1 MAVKVG
7 KFLEKIAKKAGQD
20 TTAEVFKPLLELD
33 ADIPDEIAATI
44 DNKLLTIEAAK
55 SNSEV
60 NKALRQ
66 SILGVADSKMDEI
79 LKEIKVIP
87 GDDFI
92 NEKNTYE
99 KINLLSKMI
108 YDAGQKKAD
117 NDNKAGVHETLKK
130 EKEAFA
136 EKEKELQK
144 QLAEYQRQLQT
155 SKEAYEAQG
164 KDFNSKLESNSINYD
179 LYKKLLG
186 KKYDLPEKMDSDL
199 KVQTALVA
207 INNDLERRGLSIK
220 RGEGRELG
228 LFDKDNAPG
237 YSDDHNLLKLDS
249 YIDGVLAQNN
259 LLKIND
265 DGQNNGQ
272 NHNQN
277 QNGAITIPN
286 GGKGNA
292 AIIAEIDAQIAEF
305 SKQ

>member
-33 ADIPDEIAATI
+33 ADIPDEIAAAMDT
-44 DNKLLTIEAAK
+44 NLLTIEGAK

-87 GDDFI
+87 GDDFMK
-92 NEKNTYE
+92 EKNTYE

-108 YDAGQKKAD
+108 YDAGQKKASAD
-117 NDNKAGVHETLKK
+117 NQAGVHETLKK

-136 EKEKELQK
+136 EKEKEFQKQFAEYQK
-144 QLAEYQRQLQT
+144 QLKASQ
-155 SKEAYEAQG
+155 EAYEA
-164 KDFNSKLESNSINYD
+164 KDKEYNSKLESNSINYD

-186 KKYDLPEKMDSDL
+186 KKFDLPEKMDADL
-199 KVQTALVA
+199 KVQTALLS
-207 INNDLERRGLSIK
+207 INNELEKRGLNIK

-228 LFDKDNAPG
+228 LYDKDGKPG

-249 YIDGVLAQNN
+249 FIDGVLAQNN

-265 DGQNNGQ
+265 SGSSQG
-272 NHNQN
+272 QN
-277 QNGAITIPN
+277 QNPNGAQTIPN
-286 GGKGNA
+286 GSTGNA
-292 AIIAEIDAQIAEF
+292 AILAEIDAQIAEF
-305 SKQ
+305 SKI